1 MVENIHLEPCI
12 ELRNIWK
19 GFRGPHVRTEILKG
33 LSFSLFPRDFVG
45 INGVSG
51 AGKSTFLN
59 VLAALERPDK
69 GEVLWNGHCVRSWP
83 AKKLSR
89 CRASQIGFVFQSCHL
104 IPELDVTEN
113 ILLVCRITKGHVSDR
128 DRLKVQEL
136 LKRLGIELQAHQLP
150 MTLSGGERQRVAMAR
165 ALMCCPEAIVADEP
179 TGNLDEST
187 GDQVMRLLEEICEEE
202 HKALLLVTHHVP
214 FSRRM
219 KRQYRLHQGILE
231 KL

>member
-1 MVENIHLEPCI
+1 VVEDIHLKPCI

-19 GFRGPHVRTEILKG
+19 GFQGPHGRTEILRG

-59 VLAALERPDK
+59 ILAALEKSDEGK
-69 GEVLWNGHCVRSWP
+69 VLWNDHCVCSWP

-104 IPELDVTEN
+104 VPELDVTEN
-113 ILLVCRITKGHVSDR
+113 ILLVCRIARGHVGDK
-128 DRLKVQEL
+128 DRLKVQEFL
-136 LKRLGIELQAHQLP
+136 GRLGIGSQAHQLP
-150 MTLSGGERQRVAMAR
+150 MTLSGGERQRVAIAR
-165 ALMCCPEAIVADEP
+165 ALMCHPEVIVADEP

-187 GDQVMRLLEEICEEE
+187 GEQVMRLLEEICEEE

-214 FSRRM
+214 FSQRM
-219 KRQYRLHQGILE
+219 KRQYRLHQGVLE